1 MSPEPAL
8 LRLARPDEL
17 ALLVEIDDD
26 AGQLYGEAGLPI
38 ELEPEHPFLAAEQA
52 RWRSAL
58 EERRVFLAV
67 DAQDR
72 GLGFAALGTLG
83 APGSEEGAPYLEQLS
98 VRRAAMGRG
107 IGRRLLR
114 RAIARAE
121 AHDASAPDGWLWL
134 TTYGHLRW
142 NRPFYESEGF
152 AVVAEAE
159 WPAAIAHRVDEQ
171 RACLPDPEQRIA
183 MRRPLQGRG
192 RLTTKRAPSRA
203 RTAPSSE

>member
-1 MSPEPAL
+1 MSLEPAL

-26 AGQLYGEAGLPI
+26 AGQLYAEAGLPI

-58 EERRVFLAV
+58 AQGRVFLAV
-67 DAQDR
+67 DDRDR
-72 GLGFAALGTLG
+72 GLGFAALGALG
-83 APGSEEGAPYLEQLS
+83 GDEAAPYLEQLS

-121 AHDASAPDGWLWL
+121 GHDASAPGGWLWL

-152 AVVAEAE
+152 AAVAEAE
-159 WPAAIAHRVDEQ
+159 WPPAIAHHVEEQ

-183 MRRPLQGRG
+183 MRRPLRV
-192 RLTTKRAPSRA
+192 
-203 RTAPSSE
+203 

>member
-1 MSPEPAL
+1 MSSPSPL

-26 AGQLYGEAGLPI
+26 AGQLYTEAGLRI
-38 ELEPEHPFLAAEQA
+38 ELAPDHPFLAAEQE

-58 EERRVFLAV
+58 AQGRVLLAV

-83 APGSEEGAPYLEQLS
+83 SDEAAPYLEQLS
-98 VRRAAMGRG
+98 VRRAAMGQG

-121 AHDASAPDGWLWL
+121 ANDAQRGNARHGWLWL
-134 TTYGHLRW
+134 TTYAHLRW

-152 AVVAEAE
+152 AVVPEAE
-159 WPAAIAHRVDEQ
+159 WLPAIAQHVAEQ

-183 MRRPLQGRG
+183 MRRPLGI
-192 RLTTKRAPSRA
+192 
-203 RTAPSSE
+203 